1 MLKGVKSARPYI
13 SAAFVLLVFVLS
25 GLPPMAYF
33 IAQFFML
40 AEIVKFPMIVYIVLF
55 GLLALLP
62 VYLKIIQTVSFLP
75 REKSFDR
82 VDFGIY
88 VYVLLHLSIL
98 MLLMFKPQIL
108 MLQRTIFSD
117 MG

>member
-1 MLKGVKSARPYI
+1 MI
-13 SAAFVLLVFVLS
+13 
-25 GLPPMAYF
+25 
-33 IAQFFML
+33 QFFML
-40 AEIVKFPMIVYIVLF
+40 AEIVKFPMIIYIVLL
-55 GLLALLP
+55 GLLSLLP

-88 VYVLLHLSIL
+88 VYLLIHLSIL
-98 MLLMFKPQIL
+98 MLLMIKPQIL
-108 MLQRTIFSD
+108 TLQTTIFSD